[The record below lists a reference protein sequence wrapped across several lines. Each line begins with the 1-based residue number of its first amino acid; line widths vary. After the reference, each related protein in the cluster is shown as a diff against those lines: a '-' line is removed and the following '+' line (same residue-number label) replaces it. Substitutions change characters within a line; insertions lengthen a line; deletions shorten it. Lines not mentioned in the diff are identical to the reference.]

1 LILLIGGDIIKR
13 IRRTKMELMIEI
25 LKACCNGGVNK
36 TKIIYSSN
44 LNSKITNEY
53 LKFLIEK
60 EYVLNGNDKYQISK
74 NGLEFLNKI
83 INIQTLLKKQ

>member
-1 LILLIGGDIIKR
+1 MVLLVGGGIIKR

-25 LKACCNGGVNK
+25 LRACCNGGVNK
-36 TKIIYSSN
+36 TKISYSSN

-60 EYVLNGNDKYQISK
+60 EYIINGNDKYQISK